1 MKRIPMRRH
10 TGEESVLPP
19 GLPCVVDHQARP
31 LLHQANARPSSQ
43 FRPAQPSE
51 KEVKLV
57 VSDAMRCTGAN
68 LPYPSTLPA
77 HCPIAPTGARSIAAP
92 IAMHRR
98 MVVRSLRYSHRR
110 PSTRSGVAPTAPTG
124 CGEARCGRSYSALPP
139 ESRPNPKRIKSEG
152 SPVAIRETEA
162 HIQLQI
168 RPAGF
173 TTVMTPSAP

>member
-1 MKRIPMRRH
+1 MTRCAVPGPICHIPVRFLRNVQ
-10 TGEESVLPP
+10 SLPP
-19 GLPCVVDHQARP
+19 
-31 LLHQANARPSSQ
+31 S
-43 FRPAQPSE
+43 
-51 KEVKLV
+51 
-57 VSDAMRCTGAN
+57 TGA
-68 LPYPSTLPA
+68 L
-77 HCPIAPTGARSIAAP
+77 SIAAP

-162 HIQLQI
+162 HIQLQF

-173 TTVMTPSAP
+173 TTAMTPSVAMNRGIAESRPHSTAWRAEDAPRHHKPCSHDHESR

>member
-43 FRPAQPSE
+43 FRPAQSSE

-110 PSTRSGVAPTAPTG
+110 PSTRSGVAPTAPT
-124 CGEARCGRSYSALPP
+124 PP
-139 ESRPNPKRIKSEG
+139 ESRPNPKRIKSEE

-173 TTVMTPSAP
+173 TTAMTPSAP

>member
-43 FRPAQPSE
+43 FRPAQSSE

-139 ESRPNPKRIKSEG
+139 ESRP
-152 SPVAIRETEA
+152 TEPYQVRGIAGGDPRDWA
-162 HIQLQI
+162 HNQLQI

-173 TTVMTPSAP
+173 TTAMTPNAP

>member
-43 FRPAQPSE
+43 FRPAQSSE

-110 PSTRSGVAPTAPTG
+110 PSTRSGVAPTAG
-124 CGEARCGRSYSALPP
+124 SHRVWRSTLWP
-139 ESRPNPKRIKSEG
+139 
-152 SPVAIRETEA
+152 
-162 HIQLQI
+162 QLQRAPTRI
-168 RPAGF
+168 PTDRTVSSQRDRRWRSARLRPISSYRLGQ
-173 TTVMTPSAP
+173 PGLQRP

>member
-1 MKRIPMRRH
+1 
-10 TGEESVLPP
+10 VLPP